1 MKKIIILIT
10 ILFFSAWGILSA
22 ETKEVTEVKQQFK
35 DGLELLSS
43 DQLSQSEKEDLIN
56 SFTEGLTKLWVLEH
70 SSVKDGTFKLYVNS
84 SDIFIDEQGNL
95 YFKAESSGYVFI
107 GTDEYNLKG
116 PITLINKSEAYQ
128 KPPKEQGIIQV
139 AARLGATLY
148 TDLTS
153 INYDILFIIQV
164 LKINKINIGTAFGI
178 RSLGIESA
186 YDLTKNFNIGLYGG
200 LGYPKESLKWRPIF
214 GIVSSFKF

>member
-1 MKKIIILIT
+1 MKKIIILVT
-10 ILFFSAWGILSA
+10 ILFFSIWSALSA
-22 ETKEVTEVKQQFK
+22 ETTTEIKQRFK
-35 DGLELLSS
+35 DGLELLAS

-56 SFTEGLTKLWVLEH
+56 SFAEGLTKLWVLEH
-70 SSVKDGTFKLYVNS
+70 SSVKDGTFKLYINS

-95 YFKAESSGYVFI
+95 YFKAESNGYVFI

-128 KPPKEQGIIQV
+128 KPPKEEGIIQV
-139 AARLGATLY
+139 AARLGAALY

-200 LGYPKESLKWRPIF
+200 LGYPKESLKWRPIV